1 MTPRSIA
8 ENTNQNR
15 EAQVGRMG
23 GSAGEEYTLSFESGE
38 SEVLRVKWKILV
50 NVSQTN
56 LKPNRGYI
64 DKELL

>member
-1 MTPRSIA
+1 
-8 ENTNQNR
+8 
-15 EAQVGRMG
+15 MG